1 MTEET
6 AEELVIIDSIQD
18 CLGCAMNDGH
28 ISVRKASDCIL
39 RKLENEIEVADL
51 HELIS
56 LIARAFMSF
65 EKDMREK
72 LIDDGYDEITI
83 RSFHR
88 NIHRIREILR
98 DKLSKMA
105 DDETIIE
112 VTPEITW

>member
-39 RKLENEIEVADL
+39 RKLEDEIEVADL
-51 HELIS
+51 HDLIS

-65 EKDMREK
+65 ESDVREK
-72 LIDDGYDEITI
+72 LIKDGYDEITI

-88 NIHRIREILR
+88 NIHHIREILR

-105 DDETIIE
+105 DE
-112 VTPEITW
+112 VKFIYKNM